1 VIVSDVG
8 AFRCDSRAIAG
19 RVGVFINNDRAVT
32 SDIDV
37 LEVTAESSGVTSLF

>member
-8 AFRCDSRAIAG
+8 AFRGDSRAIAG
-19 RVGVFINNDRAVT
+19 RVGVFISNDRAVT
-32 SDIDV
+32 GDVGV